1 MPWYLPGL
9 LLLCGFPGTLGSP
22 SSKRGT
28 TLGHSGFQEYSGAR
42 WPTSDSCLCP
52 VSNPQPPEEDGVL
65 LGGLFPLLPKG
76 SDLQDGSP
84 GTFSSGIA
92 LWDYL
97 KNALPPPPFSHVPSL
112 LIYLTYTLCPAEKHL
127 LCCFAVAETLRNTSS
142 STNSCF
148 QGTSHTSAPWTMI
161 QGFTFSINCLY
172 SF

>member
-1 MPWYLPGL
+1 MV
-9 LLLCGFPGTLGSP
+9 GSP

-28 TLGHSGFQEYSGAR
+28 TLGHSGLQEYSGAR
-42 WPTSDSCLCP
+42 WPTSDSCLRP
-52 VSNPQPPEEDGVL
+52 VSSPQPPEEDNVL

-97 KNALPPPPFSHVPSL
+97 KNALPAPPFSHLLSL

-127 LCCFAVAETLRNTSS
+127 LLLFCCGWYTEKNINFYIDNTKAFDSVDH
-142 STNSCF
+142 NKLENF
-148 QGTSHTSAPWTMI
+148 
-161 QGFTFSINCLY
+161 
-172 SF
+172 